1 MVGRERDLE
10 LLLDCLPTQ
19 RLVTL
24 VGPGGVGKTRL
35 ALEAA
40 HRLAGAGPPGVLG
53 GSHDGRPDRLI
64 DALAEVTGVVMPR
77 AADPGG
83 VLGASLRGTSA
94 LLCLDNAESVLAELA
109 PVVEALADAAPR
121 LLILAT
127 SRERLGV
134 ADEHVHQLAPLPL
147 PSGPDRDNPAIRLF
161 LRAGAGTGGR
171 PVGRRPRRHR
181 RAVPPPRRAAPG
193 HRAGCGAGARVRY
206 PGVRRA
212 DRRGARPARRRAAH
226 RRGPAPHAP
235 GGRRRLVP
243 AADARARR
251 CCSSGSP
258 CFPDRSGW
266 RRRGRC
272 ARTTGCPAPRSVRC
286 WPGSSSS
293 RWCRRSPAGSTCW
306 RRCAPTPPSASP
318 SRTGLRL
325 RARHARDVADRI
337 AELQWQQRPE
347 AEPECVAALAAM
359 TADLHQAWDHAV
371 HHDRDLAVEL
381 AALIYDFAYQRQR
394 LDLLD
399 WGLQVADVGLD
410 ASAAVPGPRHRRR
423 RRPGRRASWSRPR
436 RSRCAASAAADGD
449 DRPASARTVGQAGN
463 LAMFAGDFDEA
474 VARFAEAAAAEPR
487 GGPRR
492 GRADVRGLVS
502 ARP

>member
-10 LLLDCLPTQ
+10 MLLAC
-19 RLVTL
+19 RRNGSVTL

-40 HRLAGAGPPGVLG
+40 HRFAGE
-53 GSHDGRPDRLI
+53 GRRAFWADLTTVAADRLV

-77 AADPGG
+77 GADPGG

-134 ADEHVHQLAPLPL
+134 AGEHVHQLPPLPL

-161 LRAGAGTGGR
+161 LERAQGLEAVPSDDDLDAIAELCRRLDGLPLAIELGAARAPAFGIREFTAQIAGELDLLAGGR
-171 PVGRRPRRHR
+171 RTAAARHR
-181 RAVPPPRRAAPG
+181 TLT
-193 HRAGCGAGARVRY
+193 
-206 PGVRRA
+206 
-212 DRRGARPARRRAAH
+212 
-226 RRGPAPHAP
+226 

-243 AADARARR
+243 VAGARGGSSVRAARR
-251 CCSSGSP
+251 VPRTVPVGAGT
-258 CFPDRSGW
+258 DGV
-266 RRRGRC
+266 RRRPAAGRRDRRGAGP
-272 ARTTGCPAPRSVRC
+272 ARRAVAGAGGRRPVPPAGDAAHLRRRAPRRA
-286 WPGSSSS
+286 G
-293 RWCRRSPAGSTCW
+293 PA
-306 RRCAPTPPSASP
+306 
-318 SRTGLRL
+318 RL

-337 AELQWQQRPE
+337 AELQWQQRP
-347 AEPECVAALAAM
+347 ASEPECVAALSAM

-399 WGLQVADVGLD
+399 WGLQVADWDLD
-410 ASAAVPGPRHRRR
+410 HPLLSQALATAATAAWAAGELEPRRGDRVARHPRAPRQGT
-423 RRPGRRASWSRPR
+423 GRRA
-436 RSRCAASAAADGD
+436 
-449 DRPASARTVGQAGN
+449 AG
-463 LAMFAGDFDEA
+463 
-474 VARFAEAAAAEPR
+474 P
-487 GGPRR
+487 
-492 GRADVRGLVS
+492 S
-502 ARP
+502 ARPATSRCSWATSTRQSRGSRRPSG